1 MSATLLITTTATV
14 LVAFAGFLATYL
26 NNLRL
31 SQRQERL
38 ARLNKQM
45 SDLYGPL
52 FAVTGTLDIAW
63 RTFRSNYRVGVSYFH
78 DETSEATEAEKE
90 AWRSWMINVFAPHN
104 ERLYELIVNHTDLL
118 IEDTMPDALLQ
129 LCAHALAWRV
139 VFYQW
144 ENNDYSTYEA
154 LVVYPE
160 KLIPYAQESFV
171 RLKREQAELLGKER
185 PRYRASR

>member
-1 MSATLLITTTATV
+1 
-14 LVAFAGFLATYL
+14 
-26 NNLRL
+26 
-31 SQRQERL
+31 
-38 ARLNKQM
+38 
-45 SDLYGPL
+45 
-52 FAVTGTLDIAW
+52 
-63 RTFRSNYRVGVSYFH
+63 
-78 DETSEATEAEKE
+78 
-90 AWRSWMINVFAPHN
+90 
-104 ERLYELIVNHTDLL
+104 
-118 IEDTMPDALLQ
+118 MPDALLQ

>member
-1 MSATLLITTTATV
+1 MSNDFANGT

-26 NNLRL
+26 NNLQL

-90 AWRSWMINVFAPHN
+90 AWQSWMTNVFAPHN

-129 LCAHALAWRV
+129 CARTLWRGG
-139 VFYQW
+139 W
-144 ENNDYSTYEA
+144 SSTSGRIMTT
-154 LVVYPE
+154 P
-160 KLIPYAQESFV
+160 PM
-171 RLKREQAELLGKER
+171 RL
-185 PRYRASR
+185 